1 MHSLKHS
8 STSGMDIV
16 LCKIEENISAHRD
29 VLSSLVL
36 PYVKLH
42 VVKIKAA

>member
-8 STSGMDIV
+8 WTSGMDTV
-16 LCKIEENISAHRD
+16 LCKIEGNISAHHD

-36 PYVKLH
+36 LYVKLH